1 MSDRTENSDDSRAP
15 GTGGRNIRHRNAVI
29 VNVAQPEDV
38 ESTPEARSF
47 VRASDIVKIFVGDD
61 EIAEVTMEQVQR
73 VKMMHE
79 RMEEGVN
86 FSFNFNTLLLIAS
99 ILAGLGLVSNSSA
112 TIIASMLV
120 SPLMGP
126 VIGLAYGTTIG
137 DWKLVRL
144 SIRNELIC
152 LVFCIIVG
160 MIIAGILGP
169 TSVEQDWPTTEMSN
183 RGTMEN
189 FLVGLPIAFFSG
201 LGVAVSLLDDQTSS
215 LVGVAISAS
224 LLPPAVNAGILWIA
238 HVYTKMTSLT
248 TICMGW
254 CRLGSQR
261 QTLSLFG
268 LVPPSCSR

>member
-1 MSDRTENSDDSRAP
+1 
-15 GTGGRNIRHRNAVI
+15 
-29 VNVAQPEDV
+29 
-38 ESTPEARSF
+38 
-47 VRASDIVKIFVGDD
+47 
-61 EIAEVTMEQVQR
+61 
-73 VKMMHE
+73 
-79 RMEEGVN
+79 MEEGVN
-86 FSFNFNTLLLIAS
+86 FSFNFNVLLLIAS

-120 SPLMGP
+120 SPIMGP

-144 SIRNELIC
+144 SLRNELIC
-152 LVFCIIVG
+152 LVFCIVVG
-160 MIIAGILGP
+160 MIIAGALGP
-169 TSVEQDWPTTEMSN
+169 TSLELDWPTTEMKN

-238 HVYTKMTSLT
+238 QAYTRDDVINYYTY
-248 TICMGW
+248 
-254 CRLGSQR
+254 
-261 QTLSLFG
+261 G
-268 LVPPSCSR
+268 LVSLGLTAANIVLIWISAALMFKMKEVLPIKKSVFWEDLGIARKIYKRRALMQPFPLSTEPDSNEAEEK